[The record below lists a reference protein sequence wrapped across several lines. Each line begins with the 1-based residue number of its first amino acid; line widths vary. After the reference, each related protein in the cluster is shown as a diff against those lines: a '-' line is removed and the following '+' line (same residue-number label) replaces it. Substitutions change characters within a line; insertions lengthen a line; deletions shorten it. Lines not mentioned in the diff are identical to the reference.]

1 MSYAWDTV
9 VSCREEAD
17 GGAVDR
23 VMEVSTAD
31 RFRGCLLGGAI
42 GDALGA
48 PIEFHS
54 LSEIRATYGHG
65 GIDKFTSAYGRAG
78 AITDDTQ
85 MTLFT
90 AEGLLRAQSRLIE
103 KGITDPVT
111 VIYLSYLRWLV
122 TQGGRV
128 RDDPDLGSSRSGWLI
143 TNDVLHASRA
153 PGMTCLSALRSGER
167 GSPDDRLN
175 NSKGCGAI
183 MRVAPIGLIG
193 TALADPFALA
203 ADAGALT
210 HGHPSGYLS
219 GGAFASIISEL
230 VNGAQLRDA
239 IDVARSELTRWDRH
253 EETLEAINRAT
264 TAAADGAAPTAERV
278 ESLGAGWVGEEA
290 LAIGLYCALVAS
302 DGREGLRLAV
312 NHSGDSDST
321 GSIAG
326 NLLGTMYGVD
336 ALPGDLVDGVEA
348 RDLITQ
354 VADDLAR
361 AFLDGETPDLD
372 RYPGY

>member
-1 MSYAWDTV
+1 MVPLVTR
-9 VSCREEAD
+9 C
-17 GGAVDR
+17 
-23 VMEVSTAD
+23 
-31 RFRGCLLGGAI
+31 
-42 GDALGA
+42 GA

-54 LSEIRATYGHG
+54 LSEIPATYGPG
-65 GIDKFTSAYGRAG
+65 GVNRFTDAYGQAG

-111 VIYLSYLRWLV
+111 VIHLSYLRWLV
-122 TQGGRV
+122 TQGYEV
-128 RDDPDLGSSRSGWLI
+128 HDEPDLRSTSSGWLI
-143 TNDVLHASRA
+143 TNDILHASRA

-193 TALADPFALA
+193 NAFADPFALA
-203 ADAGALT
+203 AEAGALT

-219 GGAFASIISEL
+219 AGAFASIISAL
-230 VNGAQLRDA
+230 VNGVPLRDA
-239 IDVARSELTRWDRH
+239 IDVARDELTRWDRH
-253 EETLEAINRAT
+253 EETLDAVDRAVA
-264 TAAADGAAPTAERV
+264 AAADGATPTAERV

-302 DGREGLRLAV
+302 DVREGLRLAV

-354 VADDLAR
+354 IADDLAR
-361 AFLDGETPDLD
+361 AFIDGDTPDLD